1 MTKQPKSYK
10 YSHKC
15 QNPLCGIEYGTNS
28 KASKTCSDKCR
39 QALNRSKK
47 QAQDN
52 KRLYRFETSPFAHF
66 LARQCLRAETVQVV
80 PNSLELLEELHH
92 VSKLV
97 RKADGY
103 GSTEKYALCHLHPV
117 KGKHAVGTLHPQNLV
132 ISSRTLNTVH
142 KNSLPASGIG
152 HSILRCNLEPRW
164 QVSSEYSVKS
174 VISKL
179 VQYLGQDFCQL
190 IAVRL
195 KLQPATRTQY
205 LDKLTPHMDH
215 PMMLAAI
222 EAAGSLDEVKTK
234 HLSKILSV
242 ISGKSAGGFFGDE
255 WGMNAGDVFLD
266 ECKRLS
272 KYYPHLSE
280 AHDKWLSVHTVLI
293 ESGIYDATHYEDL
306 ASPEDLAKMAQISK
320 LMFDL
325 FHGSISLKAF
335 YHALDMEVSHSFK
348 EENPPSEGKTAPCL
362 DNHQR
367 SWKLQG
373 SHPECPAFNEKHIGA
388 TAPAGNTL
396 QAARHVVDTRVS
408 HSFQKESHS
417 AEESHPLVSGQ
428 PYVFTEDDIAFLEEL
443 ERQQDAISIP
453 EKSLFGVIRQ
463 RKTHTARTALQ
474 RFIGV

>member
-1 MTKQPKSYK
+1 MKELKKQFK

-15 QNPLCGIEYGTNS
+15 QNTLCGIEYGTNS

-39 QALNRSKK
+39 QALSRSKK
-47 QAQDN
+47 QALDN

-80 PNSLELLEELHH
+80 PKSLELLEELHH

-103 GSTEKYALCHLHPV
+103 GSTEKYALCHFSPV
-117 KGKHAVGTLHPQNLV
+117 RSKHAVGTLHPQNLV
-132 ISSRTLNTVH
+132 ISSRTLNTLH
-142 KNSLPASGIG
+142 KNSLPAAGIG
-152 HSILRCNLEPRW
+152 HSILKCNLEPRW
-164 QVSSEYSVKS
+164 QVSPEYSVKN

-195 KLQPATRTQY
+195 KLQPETRTQY
-205 LDKLTPHMDH
+205 LDKLIPHMDH

-222 EAAGSLDEVKTK
+222 EATGSLDKVKTK
-234 HLSKILSV
+234 HLSRILSV
-242 ISGKSAGGFFGDE
+242 ITGKSAGGFFGDE
-255 WGMNAGDVFLD
+255 WGMNAGDIFLD

-348 EENPPSEGKTAPCL
+348 EETHSSEGNHSPCL
-362 DNHQR
+362 D
-367 SWKLQG
+367 K
-373 SHPECPAFNEKHIGA
+373 HPECPAFNEK
-388 TAPAGNTL
+388 P
-396 QAARHVVDTRVS
+396 HVFS
-408 HSFQKESHS
+408 
-417 AEESHPLVSGQ
+417 
-428 PYVFTEDDIAFLEEL
+428 EDDISFLEEL
-443 ERQQDAISIP
+443 ERQQDAIALP
-453 EKSLFGVIRQ
+453 EESLFGVIRQ
-463 RKTHTARTALQ
+463 QDIQPALQ
-474 RFIGV
+474 RFIGI